1 VTIIAGMSPPRPPD
15 DRDDDGLEHEGG
27 TGVVEETEKKLEKPK
42 LYKVLLHNDDYTTME
57 FVVMVLMN
65 IFKHQQNEAV
75 RIMLNVHNNGIGV
88 AGVYSYEVAETKA
101 RKTEELARQNDFP
114 LRTSV
119 EQA

>member
-1 VTIIAGMSPPRPPD
+1 MPPHGAFD
-15 DRDDDGLEHEGG
+15 DGDDDGLEREGG

-65 IFKHQQNEAV
+65 IFHHQQNEAV
-75 RIMLNVHNNGIGV
+75 RTMLNVHNNGIGV

-101 RKTEELARQNDFP
+101 KQTEELARHNEFP

-119 EQA
+119 EPA